1 MLKQLNT
8 LNILNF
14 FQSTLQE
21 RMLPNAE
28 NVSYSALLSMDL
40 SRFFIKIFPTP
51 DLRSDGSRWDH
62 MILIGFPLIKSKFIV
77 SSARSAATE
86 RVVTKYKCKQL

>member
-1 MLKQLNT
+1 
-8 LNILNF
+8 
-14 FQSTLQE
+14 
-21 RMLPNAE
+21 MLPNAE
-28 NVSYSALLSMDL
+28 NVSYSALLSIDL

-77 SSARSAATE
+77 SSARSATTE
-86 RVVTKYKCKQL
+86 RVVTNTNASNGKN